1 MVLRNRNTDVND
13 SQTICECQERYN
25 AILFRPFLLKI
36 KEGKKKKIPENEQ
49 KIVSST
55 GLDLA

>member
-1 MVLRNRNTDVND
+1 M
-13 SQTICECQERYN
+13 
-25 AILFRPFLLKI
+25 ILKPFVSVQKDITRFFSPLFVLKI